1 MGHPNMGC
9 WLQSRNPNFEHN
21 HNKHKQRMLGQVK
34 ESARIAEKTLV
45 TESYEW
51 HQKGQDTHRTHW
63 IPPKAERV
71 EAILGEEGLG
81 YYP

>member
-1 MGHPNMGC
+1 
-9 WLQSRNPNFEHN
+9 
-21 HNKHKQRMLGQVK
+21 MLGQVK

-71 EAILGEEGLG
+71 EVILGEEGLG